1 MVKYRR
7 WIISAEERNALE
19 SSYALNPFPTVDERA
34 RLANRFNKTN
44 RQVQVWFQNQ
54 RMRRHIDDGLV
65 AGEERAPVTN
75 HVIESSVSPAT
86 AKGAPATTHVNELQS
101 PDWSAVVWHT
111 SVASPPAL
119 PNICLCADTIPAPV
133 PPTQQCVPYDARWE
147 SVEFLI
153 QNTRDV
159 GDENVSSIAVM
170 TGTTTSFV
178 RSVAQVMLA

>member
-34 RLANRFNKTN
+34 RLARQFNKTN

-65 AGEERAPVTN
+65 AGEECAPVTN
-75 HVIESSVSPAT
+75 RVIESSVSPAT
-86 AKGAPATTHVNELQS
+86 AKGAPATTHVNELL
-101 PDWSAVVWHT
+101 DWSAVFWHT
-111 SVASPPAL
+111 SVASPPPL
-119 PNICLCADTIPAPV
+119 PNPCLYAPTIPTPM

-153 QNTRDV
+153 HNTRDV

>member
-34 RLANRFNKTN
+34 RLAEQFNKTN

-54 RMRRHIDDGLV
+54 RMRRHIDNGLA
-65 AGEERAPVTN
+65 AGKECVPATN
-75 HVIESSVSPAT
+75 RVIESSVSPAT
-86 AKGAPATTHVNELQS
+86 AKGAP
-101 PDWSAVVWHT
+101 DCSAVVWHT
-111 SVASPPAL
+111 SVASPPPL
-119 PNICLCADTIPAPV
+119 PNLCLYAPTIPAPL
-133 PPTQQCVPYDARWE
+133 QCVPYDARWE